1 MRIVFLFVFLALSIM
16 SCDTSTT
23 EGPRI
28 LELLALNYDQLPEQA
43 IAKSVNGR
51 FYAQYAMPTSKYSH
65 GVLGDQI
72 EAEKLVVVRDSTFY
86 ELVLAE
92 NFVFEDIR
100 PRLYDVDGDGDMEII
115 TIRTDLTNG
124 AGIAIYKIQDGEI
137 REYSSIR
144 EIGKSNRW
152 LNIVAIDDLDNDG
165 IVEIVWIE
173 TPHIGGVLKIARI
186 SNGVLDVI
194 SEEAG
199 YSNHGLGD
207 RNLCLSVLTDQM
219 TSKVFYVPIQNRL
232 KIVGFEFKDDE
243 LMKVEE
249 INLEVDFSE
258 SLLSQHDFNNI
269 VADPVNCI
277 NLN

>member
-1 MRIVFLFVFLALSIM
+1 M

>member
-152 LNIVAIDDLDNDG
+152 LNIVAIDDLDNGG

>member
-1 MRIVFLFVFLALSIM
+1 MRIVFLFVFLALAIV
-16 SCDTSTT
+16 SCDTNTT

-43 IAKSVNGR
+43 IAKSVDGR

>member
-1 MRIVFLFVFLALSIM
+1 MRIVFLFVFLALSIV

-23 EGPRI
+23 EGPSI

-43 IAKSVNGR
+43 IAKSVDGR